1 MKLGNLDNII
11 IYVLLLAILVVPQ
24 IFKIRLD
31 PVQLKAAD
39 DVFAKIDAL
48 KPEPGQI
55 VFIAADWGPGTSAE
69 NKPQTAVVIEH
80 LFRKKIPFAL
90 TSLYPQAAPL
100 LKTLPLEVVEQLKR
114 KGVDGSWEYGKDWV
128 NLGYLVGGGLSIQSM
143 SRADD
148 IKTVLKND
156 AYGTPL
162 KDIPVFKDIKSVKD
176 IPMLVEITGLVG
188 VFNAWLQ
195 FFQSDTYR
203 PILIHG
209 CTSISTPDAYIY
221 YSSKQI
227 GGFFEGVAGAAWYD
241 ALLNRAYP
249 GREEVATGINTG
261 IACAQLF
268 VLALMLVGNASY
280 LIERYS
286 QRSQLGGQPGGE
298 R

>member
-1 MKLGNLDNII
+1 MRLGNIDNRI
-11 IYVLLLAILVVPQ
+11 IYILLLAILIVPQ
-24 IFKIRLD
+24 VYQLRLD

-39 DVFAKIDAL
+39 DAFAKIDAL
-48 KPEPGQI
+48 TPEPGKI

-90 TSLYPQAAPL
+90 TSLYPQSVPM
-100 LKTLPLEVVEQLKR
+100 LKTLPLEIIEQLKQ
-114 KGVDGSWEYGKDWV
+114 KGVEGNWEYGKDWV

-148 IKTVLKND
+148 IKTVLKSD
-156 AYGTPL
+156 AFGTPL
-162 KDIPVFKDIKSVKD
+162 KDVPVFKGVNTVKD
-176 IPMLVEITGLVG
+176 VPMLVEITGLVG

-195 FFQSDTYR
+195 FFQRDTYR
-203 PILIHG
+203 PMLIHG
-209 CTSISTPDAYIY
+209 CTSISIPDAYIY

-241 ALLNRAYP
+241 VLLNRIYP
-249 GREEVATGINTG
+249 GREEVATGTNTG

-268 VLALMLVGNASY
+268 VLALMFVGNAAY
-280 LIERYS
+280 FIERYS
-286 QRSQLGGQPGGE
+286 QRNSQPGGG